1 MKSSGHKNRFI
12 HRIATLLVVTFSCC
26 ALTAVAFGVGDATD
40 PLITLSY
47 LNEIFL
53 PDVLRQAN
61 EKIDARNDALLAE
74 LSAMTEDEEDT
85 TGFVFVTLLRGQ
97 KLTVSSGGELLP
109 RSGTVQCAAVSSPGL
124 IDETEGKTVDNGGEL
139 QNNHLYLVPAGGHGI
154 TTDSDIATVFV
165 RGDYEI
171 A

>member
-1 MKSSGHKNRFI
+1 MKIFGHKNRLI
-12 HRIATLLVVTFSCC
+12 NRIALLLTVTFSCF
-26 ALTAVAFGVGDATD
+26 ALTAVAFGVGDSTD

-53 PDVLRQAN
+53 PDVLRQAS
-61 EKIDARNDALLAE
+61 EKIDARNDALLTE
-74 LSAMTEDEEDT
+74 LSAMTEEEEDAA
-85 TGFVFVTLLRGQ
+85 GFVFVTLLRGQ

-139 QNNHLYLVPAGGHGI
+139 QNNHLYLAPADGHGI
-154 TTDSDIATVFV
+154 AVGSDTATAFV
-165 RGDYEI
+165 RGEYEI
-171 A
+171 E